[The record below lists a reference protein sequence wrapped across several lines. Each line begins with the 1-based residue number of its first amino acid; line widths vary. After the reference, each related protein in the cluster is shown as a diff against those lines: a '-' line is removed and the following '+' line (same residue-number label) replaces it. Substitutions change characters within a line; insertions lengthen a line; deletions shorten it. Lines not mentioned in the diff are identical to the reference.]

1 MTQRAACAQV
11 PLGRRFDS
19 VLEPE
24 QRFSPQL
31 VTEHLAKRG
40 IEVTLLALL
49 ALSPLLLS
57 QQRLLTRMTQVGL
70 VLDLTNTWRYYD
82 PNDWL
87 ARGIDHRKVTR
98 TLRAQTAV
106 RVGHR

>member
-1 MTQRAACAQV
+1 VTQRAACAQV
-11 PLGRRFDS
+11 PLGRRFES

-49 ALSPLLLS
+49 ALSPPLPSRQAPHAHGPGGTGARPDKHVALL
-57 QQRLLTRMTQVGL
+57 
-70 VLDLTNTWRYYD
+70 
-82 PNDWL
+82 
-87 ARGIDHRKVTR
+87 
-98 TLRAQTAV
+98 
-106 RVGHR
+106 